1 MKKFDIIDRVS
12 ITSNVNQ
19 QVDAANKRAGEA
31 IKVAQ
36 SFTRLKGQPVRDQP
50 DGIVKHVLTLR
61 GGNGR
66 MNLGLEDPDGRM
78 KIRLPIHRDSKQL
91 ENEASVNRLLAK
103 DYNVSSDHYRRAS
116 CNA

>member
-1 MKKFDIIDRVS
+1 VS

-31 IKVAQ
+31 IKVPKLHAAQ
-36 SFTRLKGQPVRDQP
+36 GSPVRDQP
-50 DGIVKHVLTLR
+50 DGIVKHVLALR

-103 DYNVSSDHYRRAS
+103 DYNVSSDHYDVRRAMPEDR
-116 CNA
+116 